1 MSDEAA
7 EKEFDPTPQKL
18 LEARRKGE
26 VIKSA
31 DLNTAAAYVGFLI
44 CLSFIFGSSIQNLAD
59 SLTGMLQMIPKSAA
73 SRDISAFGSLLRG
86 VILDLVGDLVPIFLA
101 PALFVMASIALQ
113 QSFTFVPDKVA
124 MKASRISI
132 ISGIKNKFGRAGLFE
147 FFKSSLKL
155 TAFMVVLAVFL
166 VFNFDRVGI
175 AARLS
180 PGAAMIN
187 MSTLLF
193 EFLLLIL
200 LLSFAIGAA
209 DYFFQRAEHLRKN
222 RMSRK
227 DIQDE
232 LKSAEGDPEMKQR
245 RRQKAMA
252 LASNTM
258 LADVSDAS
266 VVIVNPTHYAVA
278 LQWDPMAGA
287 APKVVA
293 KGVDE
298 IAMQI
303 RRAAIDNSIPIHSDP
318 PTARSLHAG
327 VSIGDVI
334 APAHYEAVAA
344 AIRFAENIRKR
355 RARIYG

>member
-31 DLNTAAAYVGFLI
+31 DLNTAAAYLGFLI

-59 SLTGMLQMIPKSAA
+59 SLTGML
-73 SRDISAFGSLLRG
+73 
-86 VILDLVGDLVPIFLA
+86 
-101 PALFVMASIALQ
+101 
-113 QSFTFVPDKVA
+113 
-124 MKASRISI
+124 
-132 ISGIKNKFGRAGLFE
+132 
-147 FFKSSLKL
+147 
-155 TAFMVVLAVFL
+155 
-166 VFNFDRVGI
+166 
-175 AARLS
+175 
-180 PGAAMIN
+180 
-187 MSTLLF
+187 
-193 EFLLLIL
+193 L

-303 RRAAIDNSIPIHSDP
+303 RRAAIDKTMRDP
-318 PTARSLHAG
+318 
-327 VSIGDVI
+327 
-334 APAHYEAVAA
+334 AA
-344 AIRFAENIRKR
+344 S
-355 RARIYG
+355 